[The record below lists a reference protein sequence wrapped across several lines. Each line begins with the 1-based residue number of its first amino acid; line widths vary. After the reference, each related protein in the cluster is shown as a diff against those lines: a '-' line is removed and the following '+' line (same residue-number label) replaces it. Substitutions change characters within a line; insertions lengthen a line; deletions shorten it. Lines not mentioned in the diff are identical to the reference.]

1 MSCVIRIAT
10 DDDAAS
16 VADIYRPSVDGSPST
31 FEFEAPDASEVGGE
45 VVGYAYG
52 TKHRVRIGYQWSVET
67 SVYVLERCRRRGV
80 GQGLYTALVGILT
93 AQGFFNAYAGI
104 TLPNPASV
112 ALHESVGFQP
122 VGVYRNVGHKLGR
135 WHDVGWWFLTLRPH
149 VPSPPPPV
157 GIANLQRDRAWSGML
172 AAGLDRIRPAR

>member
-1 MSCVIRIAT
+1 
-10 DDDAAS
+10 
-16 VADIYRPSVDGSPST
+16 
-31 FEFEAPDASEVGGE
+31 
-45 VVGYAYG
+45 
-52 TKHRVRIGYQWSVET
+52 
-67 SVYVLERCRRRGV
+67 V

-172 AAGLDRIRPAR
+172 AAGLDRIRPPR